1 MFPRILPPHTLL
13 LMVACALPTL
23 AIADDL
29 VIPVG
34 AQGADKASLERPARW
49 MTTAAVEEKFG
60 APLSKGNPVG
70 TPPIT
75 SWEYPE
81 YRVYFEGDRVL
92 HTVLNP
98 MSTEPAAIPEAPA
111 APKAPAAEVPVPEA
125 PVEASSETP
134 ATAPTPEA
142 PAQVE

>member
-1 MFPRILPPHTLL
+1 MSPRTLSPRTLL
-13 LMVACALPTL
+13 LMMACMLPTL
-23 AIADDL
+23 VIADDL

-34 AQGADKASLERPARW
+34 EQGADKASLERPTRW

-75 SWEYPE
+75 NWEYPE

-98 MSTEPAAIPEAPA
+98 MPTEPAAIPAAVVPAEVPAEAPA
-111 APKAPAAEVPVPEA
+111 AAPIP
-125 PVEASSETP
+125 ETP
-134 ATAPTPEA
+134 AE
-142 PAQVE
+142 VK